1 MSLYQSQKA
10 VKPKIEDVAGDF
22 LDAERTAD
30 LLNIVE
36 FIRANKIRIQWVS
49 VYSWALLYKGKRLG
63 FLKIYCYDYD
73 DDLNQVYEP
82 LFGKPNPLHKSWFF
96 CHRHDYLDRYYS
108 MKDCDLKS
116 FIFDNMYTR
125 NCGHCF
131 GTWKIKGNKEV
142 NELKAGY
149 MNPASCGCWPLR
161 VYNPSGETLELT
173 KRLIEFRMNCIL
185 EEKNSKGAS
194 QT

>member
-10 VKPKIEDVAGDF
+10 VKPQIEDVAGDF

-30 LLNIVE
+30 IMNLVE
-36 FIRANKIRIQWVS
+36 FIRANKIGIRWNS
-49 VYSWALLYKGKRLG
+49 ANSWALTYKGKRLG
-63 FLKIYCYDYD
+63 FLMIYYLDIQED
-73 DDLNQVYEP
+73 GTYER
-82 LFGKPNPLHKSWFF
+82 LFGKSHPLSKSWLF

-108 MKDCDLKS
+108 MEDCDLKS
-116 FIFDNMYTR
+116 FIFDNMYAR

-131 GTWKIKGNKEV
+131 CSWHIKGNAEV
-142 NELKAGY
+142 NEQKAGY

-161 VYNPSGETLELT
+161 VYNPNGEALEFT

-185 EEKNSKGAS
+185 EEKLNLKGAN
-194 QT
+194 QP

>member
-10 VKPKIEDVAGDF
+10 MKPKIEDVAGDL
-22 LDAERTAD
+22 LDTERTAD
-30 LLNIVE
+30 IINLVE
-36 FIRANKIRIQWVS
+36 FIRANKIGIQWVS
-49 VYSWALLYKGKRLG
+49 VYSWALIYKGKRLG
-63 FLKIYCYDYD
+63 FLKIYCLESDM
-73 DDLNQVYEP
+73 NQIRYEH

-108 MKDCDLKS
+108 IEDCVLKS
-116 FIFDNMYTR
+116 FIFDNTYAR

-131 GTWKIKGNKEV
+131 CSWTIKGNKEV

-161 VYNPSGETLELT
+161 VYNPAGETLELT
-173 KRLIEFRMNCIL
+173 KRLIEFRMKCIL
-185 EEKNSKGAS
+185 DDLDKK
-194 QT
+194 

>member
-1 MSLYQSQKA
+1 MSLYKEQKI
-10 VKPKIEDVAGDF
+10 VKPKPEDVAGNF

-30 LLNIVE
+30 LLNLVE
-36 FIRANKIRIQWVS
+36 FIRGNKIRIQWVS

-82 LFGKPNPLHKSWFF
+82 LIGKPNPLHKSWFF
-96 CHRHDYLDRYYS
+96 CHKHDYLDRYYS
-108 MKDCDLKS
+108 MNDCGLKS
-116 FIFDNMYTR
+116 FIFDNMYAR

-131 GTWKIKGNKEV
+131 CTWKIKGNKEV

-149 MNPASCGCWPLR
+149 MNPANCGCWPLR

-173 KRLIEFRMNCIL
+173 KRLIEFRMNYIL
-185 EEKNSKGAS
+185 
-194 QT
+194 